1 MRRVPL
7 LLLLALGCA
16 APVPP
21 PTDTGAKDAAKRFYS
36 AIISKDWAA
45 AQDLVSAD
53 AKRKL
58 TREQFARL
66 AADHRKAL
74 GFEPDAVT
82 VHAIDEHG
90 SEAVAHVTISGKG
103 HARHRFKDALTLL
116 KGANGWQVVLPSSF
130 GHPGKP

>member
-1 MRRVPL
+1 MRRLPL
-7 LLLLALGCA
+7 LLLVALGCA

-21 PTDTGAKDAAKRFYS
+21 PTDTGAKGAAKRFYQ

-45 AQDLVSAD
+45 ARDLVSAE

-58 TREQFARL
+58 TREQFTRL
-66 AADHRKAL
+66 AIDHRKAL

-90 SEAVAHVTISGKG
+90 SEAIAHVTISGKG
-103 HARHRFKDALTLL
+103 SGRHRFKDALTLRT
-116 KGANGWQVVLPSSF
+116 GIDGWQVVLSASF